1 MRIALAVAGAS
12 ALGGLCRYALGG
24 IIARRAAGGFPW
36 ETFAINVSGAFVIG
50 LLFAVLVEQHATTPW
65 LRAALLVGFLG
76 SYTTFSTWTLE
87 TWRLIEDGALGLA
100 FANVAGS
107 TVAGL
112 TATWAGLA
120 AGRALA

>member
-1 MRIALAVAGAS
+1 MRIAVAVAVAS

-24 IIARRAAGGFPW
+24 VIARRAAGGFPW
-36 ETFAINVSGAFVIG
+36 ETFAINVSGAFVLG
-50 LLFAVLVEQHATTPW
+50 VLFAVLVEQHATAPW

-87 TWRLIEDGALGLA
+87 TWRLVEGGAVGLA

-112 TATWAGLA
+112 AATWAGLT
-120 AGRALA
+120 AGRGLA